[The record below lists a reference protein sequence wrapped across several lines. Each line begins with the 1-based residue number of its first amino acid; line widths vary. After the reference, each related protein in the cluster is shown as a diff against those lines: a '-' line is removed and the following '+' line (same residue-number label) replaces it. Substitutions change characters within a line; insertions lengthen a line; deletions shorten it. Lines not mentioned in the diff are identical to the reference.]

1 MRSLWAGEE
10 KYAVNNAPSFSCRA
24 AFIYN
29 WVLFTTLEMG
39 EPNSSFS
46 LLNPGEEE
54 PFPGRRAVTHTWWS
68 AGAQRAGRA
77 ESPLALASVRG

>member
-1 MRSLWAGEE
+1 MNLSLKVRSLWAGEG
-10 KYAVNNAPSFSCRA
+10 KYAVNKAPSFSCRA
-24 AFIYN
+24 AIIYN

-46 LLNPGEEE
+46 LLNPG
-54 PFPGRRAVTHTWWS
+54 VDILTQTWWS

-77 ESPLALASVRG
+77 ESPLAPASVRG